1 MFLLEI
7 NYGMKPAVCRS
18 LLDRLKLGADS
29 DHGGAM
35 KRRESRIMNEYPQE
49 SRKQVNPEELGL
61 SWDLKVAT
69 EADVDPAVEELSDQM
84 NDRQRAAFKDKLQR
98 YVSKS
103 DRELIVAVRGGQTLG
118 LVCVIEQAQ
127 YPPRFPEQKASLLRN
142 FACGTQVLVHPSFR
156 KQGVGGSLLARAE
169 HWAHEQGLTGFWIVT
184 RRKADWYKT
193 HFGYQE
199 IHRIDDKGV
208 EKILLAKSFG

>member
-1 MFLLEI
+1 
-7 NYGMKPAVCRS
+7 MKHHSQDNGHNVALV
-18 LLDRLKLGADS
+18 G
-29 DHGGAM
+29 
-35 KRRESRIMNEYPQE
+35 ESFDW
-49 SRKQVNPEELGL
+49 K
-61 SWDLKVAT
+61 LKVAT
-69 EADVDPAVEELSDQM
+69 EADVGPAVEALSDQM
-84 NDRQRAAFKDKLQR
+84 NDRQRAAFRDKLQR
-98 YVSKS
+98 YVRKPG
-103 DRELIVAVRGGQTLG
+103 RELIVAVRGGQTLG

-127 YPPRFPEQKASLLRN
+127 FPPRFPEQKASLLRN

>member
-1 MFLLEI
+1 MES
-7 NYGMKPAVCRS
+7 AVCRS
-18 LLDRLKLGADS
+18 FLERLKLDNEDG
-29 DHGGAM
+29 HGGPM
-35 KRRESRIMNEYPQE
+35 KKREPQIMKEHSQE
-49 SRKQVNPEELGL
+49 SEEKVNPEKVPL
-61 SWDLKVAT
+61 SWELKLAT
-69 EADVDPAVEELSDQM
+69 ETDVDPAVEELSDHM

-98 YVSKS
+98 YVRKS
-103 DRELIVAVRGGQTLG
+103 DRELVVAVRGGQTLG

-127 YPPRFPEQKASLLRN
+127 FPPLFSEQKASLLRN

>member
-1 MFLLEI
+1 
-7 NYGMKPAVCRS
+7 MKHHSQDNGHNVA
-18 LLDRLKLGADS
+18 LAGENFDWK
-29 DHGGAM
+29 
-35 KRRESRIMNEYPQE
+35 
-49 SRKQVNPEELGL
+49 
-61 SWDLKVAT
+61 LKVAT
-69 EADVDPAVEELSDQM
+69 ETDVDPAVEELSDQM

-98 YVSKS
+98 YVRKS

-127 YPPRFPEQKASLLRN
+127 FPPRFPEQKASLLRN

-208 EKILLAKSFG
+208 EKILLAKSFE

>member
-1 MFLLEI
+1 
-7 NYGMKPAVCRS
+7 MKHHSQDNGHNVALV
-18 LLDRLKLGADS
+18 G
-29 DHGGAM
+29 
-35 KRRESRIMNEYPQE
+35 ESFDW
-49 SRKQVNPEELGL
+49 K
-61 SWDLKVAT
+61 LKVAT
-69 EADVDPAVEELSDQM
+69 EADVDPAVEALSDQM
-84 NDRQRAAFKDKLQR
+84 NDRQRAAFRDKLQR
-98 YVSKS
+98 YVRKPG
-103 DRELIVAVRGGQTLG
+103 RELIVAVHGGQTLG

-127 YPPRFPEQKASLLRN
+127 FPPRFPEQKASHLRN

>member
-1 MFLLEI
+1 
-7 NYGMKPAVCRS
+7 MK
-18 LLDRLKLGADS
+18 
-29 DHGGAM
+29 H
-35 KRRESRIMNEYPQE
+35 YPQDNE
-49 SRKQVNPEELGL
+49 HNVAPAGENLDWKI
-61 SWDLKVAT
+61 KVAT
-69 EADVDPAVEELSDQM
+69 ETDVDPAVKQLSDHM
-84 NDRQRAAFKDKLQR
+84 NDRQRAAFRDKLQR
-98 YVSKS
+98 YVRKPG
-103 DRELIVAVRGGQTLG
+103 RELIVAVHGGQTLG

-127 YPPRFPEQKASLLRN
+127 FPPRFPEQKASLLRN

-184 RRKADWYKT
+184 LRKADWYKT

-208 EKILLAKSFG
+208 EKTLLAKSFG